1 MRVDPSYF
9 RAVSDALLR
18 SSHHD
23 ADKAQA
29 AVNELFLSIA
39 IRFSRSTLR
48 GNVTSGPGADDDF
61 ELHPDLA
68 AAREVRSLQTFFTHR
83 SVSTF
88 DRVSFQL
95 TDELV
100 LYGTTLTERLR
111 LDVARGEGPGG
122 GGGG

>member
-68 AAREVRSLQTFFTHR
+68 AAREVRSLQTC
-83 SVSTF
+83 
-88 DRVSFQL
+88 L
-95 TDELV
+95 
-100 LYGTTLTERLR
+100 LYTSPSPR
-111 LDVARGEGPGG
+111 D
-122 GGGG
+122 